1 MKLNNKVLG
10 IALDAAES
18 SLIEKWIDEGYLN
31 NLALLRSKG
40 KFGKLSSSAEWLA
53 GSTWPTFYT
62 GTLPG
67 DHGFYHYLQ
76 WKNDKMVYERPGPE
90 WINAIPFWRCL
101 GNDLRVVAVDIPLT
115 FPPTPFNGVEIS
127 GWASHDRIYP
137 TSSFPKQKI
146 DWVIRNFGKSPIN
159 TEVGGLL
166 EIDELLNIKDGLI
179 RANQKETDLVKSL
192 ITREEWDLFL
202 CCFTSTH
209 RAGHKFW
216 DITNI
221 KGNFSEKQKIQFK
234 NALKDIY
241 QSCDN
246 SIGEI
251 INCINEDITVLI
263 FSLHGMGA
271 NTTLADKIL
280 PQMIANILNPENKKN
295 KEKNKNIIKTIRK
308 AIPLEIR
315 AKIRKL
321 LPFWLQ
327 DKMTAYWRMGGI
339 DWEKTTA
346 FNLLSDLQGYI
357 RINLKER
364 EKKGIIEEGVEYN
377 ELCNKLIEGIKSFK
391 DEQTLEP
398 VAEHIE
404 TSENLFDRGPGFDNL
419 PDVLVKWKFKPV
431 ANFTRIVSNVYG
443 ELEWPWPGKNPDGR
457 SGNHRPDGFLLA
469 VGENFKMNS
478 TFEKKYHIIDIAPT
492 ILELLNVQK
501 PKEMIGGI
509 IS

>member
-1 MKLNNKVLG
+1 
-10 IALDAAES
+10 
-18 SLIEKWIDEGYLN
+18 
-31 NLALLRSKG
+31 
-40 KFGKLSSSAEWLA
+40 
-53 GSTWPTFYT
+53 
-62 GTLPG
+62 
-67 DHGFYHYLQ
+67 
-76 WKNDKMVYERPGPE
+76 
-90 WINAIPFWRCL
+90 
-101 GNDLRVVAVDIPLT
+101 
-115 FPPTPFNGVEIS
+115 
-127 GWASHDRIYP
+127 
-137 TSSFPKQKI
+137 
-146 DWVIRNFGKSPIN
+146 
-159 TEVGGLL
+159 
-166 EIDELLNIKDGLI
+166 
-179 RANQKETDLVKSL
+179 
-192 ITREEWDLFL
+192 
-202 CCFTSTH
+202 
-209 RAGHKFW
+209 
-216 DITNI
+216 
-221 KGNFSEKQKIQFK
+221 
-234 NALKDIY
+234 
-241 QSCDN
+241 
-246 SIGEI
+246 
-251 INCINEDITVLI
+251 
-263 FSLHGMGA
+263 MGA